1 MLLCG
6 EVKLPEI
13 DEKKIESELKGRTL
27 IIYWYLLNYGSK
39 PIGVREL
46 QRALNI
52 SSPSVAFHH
61 LEKLRRLN
69 LLEKKITGDYLL
81 VQRVKVGVLKQFI
94 GVGKL
99 LLPRYLFYAI
109 LFSTML
115 IAYLRVYPQTFT
127 AHNIIAI
134 IFGVLACLILWYETV
149 RVYKQAPSK

>member
-1 MLLCG
+1 MCG
-6 EVKLPEI
+6 EYALPEI

-27 IIYWYLLNYGSK
+27 YIYWYLLHYGSK

-52 SSPSVAFHH
+52 SSPSVSFHH

-94 GVGKL
+94 GIGKL

-109 LFSTML
+109 LFSTMFL
-115 IAYLRVYPQTFT
+115 VYLQVYPQTLT
-127 AHNIIAI
+127 SHNIIAI
-134 IFGVLACLILWYETV
+134 IFGSLACVILWYETI
-149 RVYKQAPSK
+149 RIHKQAPSKR